1 MDDQRPRATR
11 MIFVTGAWGT
21 CFVAIDFGL
30 DHASPLWFATLR
42 SGVAGAALLGLA
54 GLRATPLPRGFRT
67 WSLIALLALTNA
79 ALAFGAMFASVADL
93 STGIAAVL
101 ANAQPLLILLP
112 AWWFYGERVR
122 PITAVALVTG
132 FSGLLIVGASSGSG
146 RGATL
151 SLVAAVAITAGTL
164 ISRRLAGVDLVSVTA
179 WHFLAGALML
189 VIAAAA
195 IEGAPKINWTTGFV
209 AVTLALGVLG
219 TAIPFVLWFQETIR
233 APLASVAAWTF
244 LVPIFAVLVGTVLLG
259 ERLSSWAAAGL
270 ALVLASLWLA
280 LHPSGWGLRRRMG
293 RRQAGYRDSRRTP

>member
-1 MDDQRPRATR
+1 
-11 MIFVTGAWGT
+11 MIFVTASWGV
-21 CFVAIDFGL
+21 CFVAISWGL
-30 DHASPLWFATLR
+30 DYASPLWFATLR

-54 GLRATPLPRGFRT
+54 ALRGSPFPRGTRA

-79 ALAFGAMFASVADL
+79 ALAFGTMFASVADL

-122 PITAVALVTG
+122 PVTAMALVAG
-132 FSGLLIVGASSGSG
+132 FSGLLMVSASSGSG

-164 ISRRLAGVDLVSVTA
+164 ISRRLAGGDLVSVTA

-189 VIAAAA
+189 AIAAAA
-195 IEGAPKINWTTGFV
+195 LEGVPNIAWTAGFV

-233 APLASVAAWTF
+233 APLVSVAAWTF

-259 ERLSSWAAAGL
+259 ERLSNWSAAGL

-280 LHPSGWGLRRRMG
+280 LHPSGWGLRRRI
-293 RRQAGYRDSRRTP
+293 RRGQAGHEDSRRTP

>member
-1 MDDQRPRATR
+1 
-11 MIFVTGAWGT
+11 MIFVTASWGV
-21 CFVAIDFGL
+21 CFVAIDWGL

-42 SGVAGAALLGLA
+42 SRVAGAALLGLA
-54 GLRATPLPRGFRT
+54 VLRGSPFPRVGRS

-122 PITAVALVTG
+122 PITAVALVAG
-132 FSGLLIVGASSGSG
+132 FSGLLVVGASSGSG
-146 RGATL
+146 RGTTL
-151 SLVAAVAITAGTL
+151 SLIAAVAITAGTL
-164 ISRRLAGVDLVSVTA
+164 ISRRLAGADLVSVTA
-179 WHFLAGALML
+179 WHFLAGALTL
-189 VIAAAA
+189 ALAAAA
-195 IEGAPKINWTTGFV
+195 LEGVPKITWTAGFI
-209 AVTLALGVLG
+209 AVTLALAVLG

-244 LVPIFAVLVGTVLLG
+244 LVPIFAVLLGTVLLG
-259 ERLSSWAAAGL
+259 ERLSNWSAAGL

-280 LHPSGWGLRRRMG
+280 LHPSGWALMRRSPG
-293 RRQAGYRDSRRTP
+293 RQAAHGESGRIP